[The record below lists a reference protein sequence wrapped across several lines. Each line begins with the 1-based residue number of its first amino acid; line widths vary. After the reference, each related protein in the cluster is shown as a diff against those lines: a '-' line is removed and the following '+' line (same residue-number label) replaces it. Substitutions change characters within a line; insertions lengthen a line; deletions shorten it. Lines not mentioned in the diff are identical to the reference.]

1 MVVVGVTPDI
11 NPTSW
16 VMSLLLKSMRPFSR
30 IEPRAIIGDHG
41 VAQIG
46 CYCWPSSWGCKK
58 CPNWVLIVGDQGF
71 ARNAQIGCIK
81 LLVINGV
88 AINSQL
94 GIIVGDHGVARN
106 GTIGCY

>member
-1 MVVVGVTPDI
+1 MGLPQLGVIVGHH
-11 NPTSW
+11 
-16 VMSLLLKSMRPFSR
+16 
-30 IEPRAIIGDHG
+30 HG
-41 VAQIG
+41 VARNAQI
-46 CYCWPSSWGCKK
+46 
-58 CPNWVLIVGDQGF
+58 WVLIVGDQGF